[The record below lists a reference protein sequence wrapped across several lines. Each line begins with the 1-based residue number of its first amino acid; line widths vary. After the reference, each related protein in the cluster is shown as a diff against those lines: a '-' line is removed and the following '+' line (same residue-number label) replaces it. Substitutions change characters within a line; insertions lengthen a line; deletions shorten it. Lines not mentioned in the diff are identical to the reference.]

1 MKKVTA
7 VNVPKASTANNPT
20 LYNFTQVFPFV
31 ATVQVS
37 AKGALELIETLTE
50 GTLLIPKKA
59 KPCSNCNLSV
69 TTAEGKAI
77 GTFEWSALSD
87 EKKELGEFGPT
98 QNRVITDMA
107 PYLIIK
113 AAKVVPLSARR
124 KGSKYGLVYV
134 LVDFDTD
141 ACKGACFEIETVPY
155 QELCE
160 GEKLTYEFYARDKA
174 VQAVWDACKAAHL

>member
-1 MKKVTA
+1 MKIVTA
-7 VNVPKASTANNPT
+7 INVPKASTSSNPA
-20 LYNFTQVFPFV
+20 LYSFTQVYPFV

-37 AKGALELIETLTE
+37 AKGALELIETMQE

-59 KPCSNCNLSV
+59 KPCTNCNLSV
-69 TTAEGKAI
+69 TTTEGKAI
-77 GTFEWSALSD
+77 GTFEWPALSD
-87 EKKELGEFGPT
+87 EDTELGEFGPT

-141 ACKGACFEIETVPY
+141 ACKDACFEMETVSY
-155 QELCE
+155 KELLRS
-160 GEKLTYEFYARDKA
+160 EKLTYEFYARDKA
-174 VQAVWDACKAAHL
+174 VQAVWDACKAAYL